1 MPRKYKYTDFKTN
14 RVLLETT
21 QENHVSDDEVNAM
34 FKKKTGRDFR
44 LEKAVIQLEIRM
56 VKE

>member
-14 RVLLETT
+14 RVLFETT

-44 LEKAVIQLEIRM
+44 LEKAVIQLEIGM